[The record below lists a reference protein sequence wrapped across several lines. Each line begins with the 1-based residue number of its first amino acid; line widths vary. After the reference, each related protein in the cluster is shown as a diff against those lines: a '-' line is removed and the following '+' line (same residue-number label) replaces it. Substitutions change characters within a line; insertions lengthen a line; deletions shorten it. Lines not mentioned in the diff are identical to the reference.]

1 MDAPHRPHQLHVPE
15 QIITIFWAVR
25 ASGAKGGGRKKKVQ
39 NIEGD
44 EDEFS
49 GFVGLRM
56 VRHISFRTRSW
67 LLNPIASS
75 PTNFPRASNSPLTPD
90 TTTTVGLRAKRTSAA

>member
-15 QIITIFWAVR
+15 QIITIFWAAR

-49 GFVGLRM
+49 GCVGLRM
-56 VRHISFRTRSW
+56 DRLTSFRVRSW
-67 LLNPIASS
+67 LLNPTYRI
-75 PTNFPRASNSPLTPD
+75 FPDKLS
-90 TTTTVGLRAKRTSAA
+90 